1 MFSEQDL
8 SQFQSKGIS
17 IEKIEAQIS
26 NFKNGFPK
34 MKLKKPATIED
45 GITKI
50 QDEELE
56 IYEEVYNTHSKN
68 LELLKFVP
76 ASGAASRMFKIL
88 YDFLNTYQDT
98 EDEYLKFLCNKG
110 PETMF
115 NFFDRLEDFA
125 FYGDLKNAMIEE
137 DMDLDKMA
145 DKNKFKEILAM
156 LLNSKGLNYGNLPK
170 GLLKFHRYKH
180 YSRTAFEEHL
190 VEALN
195 YAKDEAGNAN
205 IHLTVSED
213 HKKLFQDRYNKT
225 KDTFEEKYQGNLSVS
240 YSVQK
245 SSTDTIAVDIND
257 EPFRN
262 EDGSILF
269 RPGGHGA
276 LIENLNELKADI
288 IFVKNIDNVVPD
300 RLKET
305 TYKFKKVLAGLLL
318 ENQSII
324 FDYLKLL
331 EEDKE
336 ISEDT
341 LNEMLTFLEEKLCTT
356 PPASLKRDNP
366 DKVKKYLFDKF
377 NRPIRVCGMV
387 KNEGEP
393 GGGPFWARNTDG
405 SVSLQIVEGSQID
418 KSDVRQKNILERATH
433 FNPVDLICGTR
444 DYKGN
449 KFDLHKF
456 IDPQTGFISEKS
468 NNGRDLKAME
478 LPGLW
483 NGAMSD
489 WNTIFVEVPII
500 TFNPVKTV
508 FDLLRIE
515 HRNL

>member
-8 SQFQSKGIS
+8 SQFQARGIKTET
-17 IEKIEAQIS
+17 IEEQLH
-26 NFKNGFPK
+26 NFKEGFPK
-34 MKLKKPATIED
+34 LKLKKPATIGD
-45 GITKI
+45 GLTSL
-50 QDEELE
+50 EENELE
-56 IYEEVYNTHSKN
+56 FYEEVYSENAH
-68 LELLKFVP
+68 ELSTIKFVP
-76 ASGAASRMFKIL
+76 ASGAASRMFKSL
-88 YDFLNTYQDT
+88 FDFLNTYQDT
-98 EDEYLKFLCNKG
+98 EDEYLKFLCEKG

-115 NFFDRLEDFA
+115 NFFERLEDFA
-125 FYGDLKNAMIEE
+125 FNGDLKNICIENGLE
-137 DMDLDKMA
+137 LDKML
-145 DKNKFKEILAM
+145 DKNQFKQVLAM
-156 LLNSKGLNYGNLPK
+156 LLTRKGLNYGNLPK

-195 YAKDEAGNAN
+195 YTKNKESVAK
-205 IHLTVSED
+205 IHLTVSEE
-213 HKKLFQDRYNKT
+213 HETLFKRRYEKT
-225 KDTFEEKYQGNLSVS
+225 KDAFEEKYEGTIDVN
-240 YSVQK
+240 YSFQK
-245 SSTDTIAVDIND
+245 PSTDTIAVDIND

-276 LIENLNELKADI
+276 LIENLNELNADI
-288 IFVKNIDNVVPD
+288 VFIKNIDNVVPD
-300 RLKET
+300 RLKST
-305 TYKFKKVLAGLLL
+305 TYQYKKVLAGQLL
-318 ENQSII
+318 ECQANI
-324 FDYLKLL
+324 FEYMELL
-331 EEDKE
+331 NDDKE
-336 ISEDT
+336 LSQEQLD
-341 LNEMLTFLEEKLCTT
+341 EMLLFLEEKLCTVT
-356 PPASLKRDNP
+356 PSAIKKDQPEKLRAYLLK
-366 DKVKKYLFDKF
+366 KF

-393 GGGPFWARNTDG
+393 GGGPFWARNADG

-418 KSDVRQKNILERATH
+418 KSDVRQKNILERSTH
-433 FNPVDLICGTR
+433 FNPVDLVCGIK

-449 KFDLHKF
+449 KFDLHNF
-456 IDPQTGFISEKS
+456 IDKQTGFISAKS
-468 NNGRDLKAME
+468 HNGSDLKAME

>member
-8 SQFQSKGIS
+8 SQFESKGIS
-17 IEKIEAQIS
+17 LDKIEEQIS
-26 NFKNGFPK
+26 NFNNGFPK

-50 QDEELE
+50 KDEELD
-56 IYEEVYNTHSKN
+56 IYEEIYNTHSKN
-68 LELLKFVP
+68 LSLLKFVP
-76 ASGAASRMFKIL
+76 ASGAASRMFKFL

-125 FYGDLKNAMIEE
+125 FYGDLRNAITEE
-137 DMDLDKMA
+137 GLDLDKMSE
-145 DKNKFKEILAM
+145 KNQFKEILSM

-180 YSRTAFEEHL
+180 FSRTAFEEHL
-190 VEALN
+190 VETLN
-195 YAKDEAGNAN
+195 YAKDINGNAN

-213 HKKLFQDRYNKT
+213 HKELFSDRFNKT
-225 KDTFEEKYQGNLSVS
+225 CSTFEEKYQGKLHVS

-245 SSTDTIAVDIND
+245 LSTDTIAVDINN

-276 LIENLNELKADI
+276 LIENLNELDADI

-305 TYKFKKVLAGLLL
+305 TYKYKRVLAGVLL
-318 ENQSII
+318 ELQSIV
-324 FDYLKLL
+324 FNYLEQL
-331 EEDKE
+331 EEDQNLN
-336 ISEDT
+336 EDL
-341 LNEMLTFLEEKLCTT
+341 LNEMLMFLEEKLCTT
-356 PPASLKRDNP
+356 TPSSLKKDNP
-366 DKVKKYLFDKF
+366 EKLKKYLFDKF
-377 NRPIRVCGMV
+377 NLPMRICGMV

-393 GGGPFWARNTDG
+393 GGGPFWARNNDG

-418 KSDVRQKNILERATH
+418 KSDVRQKNIFERATH
-433 FNPVDLICGTR
+433 FNPVDLICGTK
-444 DYKGN
+444 DFKGN
-449 KFDLHKF
+449 QFDLHQF
-456 IDPQTGFISEKS
+456 IDHKTGFISEKS
-468 NNGRDLKAME
+468 HNGRDLKAME

-489 WNTIFVEVPII
+489 WNTVFIEVPII

>member
-8 SQFQSKGIS
+8 SQFESKGIS
-17 IEKIEAQIS
+17 KETIEEQIK
-26 NFKNGFPK
+26 NFNSGFPK
-34 MKLKKPATIED
+34 MKLKKPATID
-45 GITKI
+45 QGITKI
-50 QDEELE
+50 KDEELE
-56 IYEEVYNTHSKN
+56 VYEEVYNKHSKS
-68 LELLKFVP
+68 LSLLKFVP
-76 ASGAASRMFKIL
+76 ASGAASRMFKYL

-110 PETMF
+110 PESMY

-125 FYGDLKNAMIEE
+125 FYGDLRNICIEQ
-137 DMDLDKMA
+137 DIDLDKMVE
-145 DKNKFKEILAM
+145 KNQFKQILSM
-156 LLNSKGLNYGNLPK
+156 LLNHKGLNYGNLPK

-180 YSRTAFEEHL
+180 YSRTSFEEHL

-195 YAKDEAGNAN
+195 YTKNEDGEAK

-213 HKKLFQDRYNKT
+213 HKELFNNRFQKT
-225 KDTFEEKYQGNLSVS
+225 KSTFEEKYKGSLKVD

-245 SSTDTIAVDIND
+245 PSTDTIAVDINNN
-257 EPFRN
+257 PFRN

-276 LIENLNELKADI
+276 LIENLNELDADVVFI
-288 IFVKNIDNVVPD
+288 KNIDNVVPD

-305 TYKFKKVLAGLLL
+305 TYQFKKVLAGLLL
-318 ENQSII
+318 EYQSIT
-324 FDYLKLL
+324 FNYLKTL
-331 EEDKE
+331 EEDNN
-336 ISEDT
+336 ISQEKLD
-341 LNEMLTFLEEKLCTT
+341 EMSAFLEEKLCTLA
-356 PPASLKRDNP
+356 PASLKKDNP
-366 DKVKKYLFDKF
+366 EKLKKYLFEKF
-377 NRPIRVCGMV
+377 NRPMRVCGMV

-393 GGGPFWARNTDG
+393 GGGPFWARNADG

-433 FNPVDLICGTR
+433 FNPVDLICGIK
-444 DYKGN
+444 DFKGN
-449 KFDLHKF
+449 KFDLPKYV
-456 IDPQTGFISEKS
+456 DKQTGFISEKS
-468 NNGRDLKAME
+468 HNGADLKAME

-489 WNTIFVEVPII
+489 WNTAFVEVPII
-500 TFNPVKTV
+500 TFNPVKTI

>member
-1 MFSEQDL
+1 MFSKQDL
-8 SQFQSKGIS
+8 SLFQSKTIDTER
-17 IEKIEAQIS
+17 IDEQIN

-34 MKLKKPATIED
+34 MKLKKPATIDD
-45 GITKI
+45 GISQI
-50 QDEELE
+50 SDEELDF
-56 IYEEVYNTHSKN
+56 YQEVFTAHAKKLS
-68 LELLKFVP
+68 LLKFVP
-76 ASGAASRMFKIL
+76 ASGAATRMFKIL

-98 EDEYLKFLCNKG
+98 EDEYLKFLCDKG

-115 NFFDRLEDFA
+115 NFFNRLEDFA
-125 FYGDLKNAMIEE
+125 FYGDLRNIAAEN
-137 DMDLDKMA
+137 DMDLEKML
-145 DKNKFKEILAM
+145 DKNQFKQILA
-156 LLNSKGLNYGNLPK
+156 LLLTKKGLNYASLPK

-180 YSRTAFEEHL
+180 FSRTSFEEHL

-195 YAKDEAGNAN
+195 YAKDSDGNAQ

-213 HKKLFQDRYNKT
+213 HKELFADRLSKT
-225 KDTFEEKYQGNLSVS
+225 RTTFEEKYDGKLNVA

-245 SSTDTIAVDIND
+245 PSTDTIAVDLEN

-262 EDGSILF
+262 EDGSIVF

-276 LIENLNELKADI
+276 LIENLNELIADVVFI
-288 IFVKNIDNVVPD
+288 KNIDNIVPD

-305 TYKFKKVLAGLLL
+305 TYQYKKVLAGVLL
-318 ENQSII
+318 EYQA
-324 FDYLKLL
+324 FLFEYLKVL
-331 EEDKE
+331 EEDKD
-336 ISEDT
+336 ITPD
-341 LNEMLTFLEEKLCTT
+341 LLDEMLAFMENKLCTKA
-356 PPASLKRDNP
+356 PASLKVDDP
-366 DKVKKYLFDKF
+366 QKAKQYLISKF

-393 GGGPFWARNTDG
+393 GGGPFWSRNTDG

-418 KSDVRQKNILERATH
+418 MQDVRQKNILDRATH
-433 FNPVDLICGTR
+433 FNPVDLVCGIK

-449 KFDLHKF
+449 KFDLHQF
-456 IDPQTGFISEKS
+456 IDKQTGFISQKS
-468 NNGRDLKAME
+468 HNGNDLKAME

-500 TFNPVKTV
+500 SFNPVKTV

>member
-17 IEKIEAQIS
+17 KETIEEQIA
-26 NFKNGFPK
+26 NFNSGFPK

-50 QDEELE
+50 NDEELE
-56 IYEEVYNTHSKN
+56 IYEEVYNKHSKN

-76 ASGAASRMFKIL
+76 ASGAASRMFKYL

-125 FYGDLKNAMIEE
+125 FYGDLRNAMIEKE
-137 DMDLDKMA
+137 LDLDKMA
-145 DKNKFKEILAM
+145 DKNQFKEILSM

-190 VEALN
+190 VESLN

-213 HKKLFQDRYNKT
+213 HKELFNERFNKT
-225 KDTFEEKYQGNLSVS
+225 RDTFEEKYEGKLNIS

-245 SSTDTIAVDIND
+245 SSTDTIAVDMNN

-276 LIENLNELKADI
+276 LIENLDELKADI

-305 TYKFKKVLAGLLL
+305 TYKYKKVLAGVLL
-318 ENQSII
+318 EMQSIV
-324 FDYLKLL
+324 FDYLKML
-331 EEDKE
+331 EEDKDLN
-336 ISEDT
+336 EDT
-341 LNEMLTFLEEKLCTT
+341 LNEMMAFLEEKLCIV
-356 PPASLKRDNP
+356 PPASLKKDNP
-366 DKVKKYLFDKF
+366 EKVKKYLFEKL

-393 GGGPFWARNTDG
+393 GGGPFWARNNDG

-418 KSDVRQKNILERATH
+418 KSDVRQRNIFERATH
-433 FNPVDLICGTR
+433 FNPVDLICGTKG
-444 DYKGN
+444 YKGK
-449 KFDLHKF
+449 KFDLRNF
-456 IDPQTGFISEKS
+456 IDPKTGFISEKS
-468 NNGRDLKAME
+468 SNGRELKAME